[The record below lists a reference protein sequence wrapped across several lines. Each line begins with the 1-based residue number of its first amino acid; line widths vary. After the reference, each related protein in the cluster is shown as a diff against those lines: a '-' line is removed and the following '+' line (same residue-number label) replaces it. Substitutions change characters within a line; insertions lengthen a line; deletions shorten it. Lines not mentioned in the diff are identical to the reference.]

1 MHFHAFAQASIFL
14 FRQRLVP
21 IPEAGANRLSER
33 QGEEGMEEAG
43 EIRPRLRHPPRL
55 TVARLMLLTALL
67 AVGLAVARIDLVG
80 AIVLTSGLLALV
92 LLPRHEGETAGDRGA
107 FLGLFVVAVGLEVA
121 AARLAWETLGEI
133 ESALYLGL
141 VLLNLVPL
149 AVYLVGTTPV
159 DSPARTR
166 RLGRIGLALLF
177 LLIVPYQAYLAW
189 WAVRLEREA
198 ARVVGWVY
206 EQRLNVGA
214 YPAGLEGYPPRD
226 VGAFRQIRYRPD
238 PGSPREF
245 VVSYS
250 IGTRSTSHWYR
261 PSSNWFYY
269 PD

>member
-1 MHFHAFAQASIFL
+1 MNILRHDRAWPRLWWWGLIDGAS
-14 FRQRLVP
+14 
-21 IPEAGANRLSER
+21 SK
-33 QGEEGMEEAG
+33 GEEGMEEAG
-43 EIRPRLRHPPRL
+43 KVAPRSSHRPKL

-80 AIVLTSGLLALV
+80 AIVLTPGLVGLALLA
-92 LLPRHEGETAGDRGA
+92 RHDGETAGERSA

-121 AARLAWETLGEI
+121 AARVAWETLGEI

-149 AVYLVGTTPV
+149 AVYLVGTTPI
-159 DSPARTR
+159 DRPARAR
-166 RLGRIGLALLF
+166 RLGWMGLGLLF
-177 LLIVPYQAYLAW
+177 LWIVPYQAYLAW

-206 EQRLNVGA
+206 EQRLSEGA
-214 YPAGLEGYPPRD
+214 YPAGLEGYEPRD
-226 VGAFRQIRYRPD
+226 ARAFQELDYQPD
-238 PGSPREF
+238 PASPREF

-250 IGTRSTSHWYR
+250 IGTRTTSHWYR